1 MMKIQFIGAV
11 RTVTGSMHLI
21 EANGLKFLLDCG
33 LYQGKRAEA
42 RERNEKFPFD
52 PKEVDF
58 IILSHAHIDHS
69 GNIPQIVKKGFSGKI
84 FSTSATRDLASIML
98 IDSGHIQ
105 EKDAEYLNKKLK
117 SKGEPEIEPLYTA
130 KDALRSLE
138 HFFSLPYRKE
148 IKIADGISLIFYD
161 AGHLLGSAITVLN
174 IKENGVKV
182 RLAFTGDLGRPY
194 KPILKNPELIGNV
207 DFLITESTY
216 GGTIHEEIEKV
227 EQKIAEIV
235 IKSYNQNGKII
246 IPAFSVDR
254 TQVLIYILHKLVSS
268 NQIPKIPIFID
279 SPLAVNATEI
289 YRLHPECFDDEM
301 KELLLNGKDP
311 FDFST
316 LHYITDVE
324 ESKKLNKYE
333 KPCLIISASGMCE
346 TGRILHHLANNIEN
360 PKNIILI
367 VGYMAENTLGRKL
380 KDGVKKVKIF
390 GDEYDVN
397 AEVISIDALSAHA
410 DRNELL
416 AYISHIDRKHVNGI
430 FIVHGEEEQSFKLA
444 DGLKEIGFENVIV
457 PERGETFEI

>member
-1 MMKIQFIGAV
+1 MEIQFIGAV

-21 EANGLKFLLDCG
+21 HANGVKFLLDCG
-33 LYQGKRAEA
+33 LYQGRRAKA
-42 RERNEKFPFD
+42 REINENFPFD
-52 PKEVDF
+52 PKEIDF

-98 IDSGHIQ
+98 IDSGHIH

-117 SKGEPEIEPLYTA
+117 KKGEPLIEPLYTA
-130 KDALRSLE
+130 SDAVRALE
-138 HFFSLPYRKE
+138 HFVGLPYRKE
-148 IKIADGISLIFYD
+148 IEIATGINLIFYD

-174 IKENGVKV
+174 IKENGTKI

-194 KPILKNPELIGNV
+194 RPILKNPELIGNV

-216 GGTIHEEIEKV
+216 GGTIHEEIESV

-235 IKSYNQNGKII
+235 IKSYDRNGKII

-254 TQVLIYILHKLVSS
+254 TQVLIYILHKLVGA
-268 NQIPKIPIFID
+268 NKIPKIPIFID

-301 KELLLNGKDP
+301 RKFLLNGKDP
-311 FDFST
+311 FNFSM
-316 LHYITDVE
+316 LHYITEVE

-333 KPCLIISASGMCE
+333 KPCIIISASGMCE

-360 PKNIILI
+360 PRNIILI

-390 GDEYDVN
+390 GDEYTVN
-397 AEVISIDALSAHA
+397 AEVISMDALSAHA
-410 DRNELL
+410 DRNELIG
-416 AYISHIDRKHVNGI
+416 YISHIDRKHVKGI
-430 FIVHGEEEQSFKLA
+430 FVVHGEEEQSIKLA
-444 DGLKEIGFENVIV
+444 DALKEIGFENVII
-457 PERGETFEI
+457 PQRGETFEI

>member
-1 MMKIQFIGAV
+1 MEIQFIGAV

-21 EANGLKFLLDCG
+21 HANGVKFLLDCG

-42 RERNEKFPFD
+42 REINENFPFD
-52 PKEVDF
+52 PKEIDF

-69 GNIPQIVKKGFSGKI
+69 GNIPQIVKKRFAGKI

-98 IDSGHIQ
+98 VDSGHIH

-117 SKGEPEIEPLYTA
+117 KKGEPLIEPLYTA
-130 KDALRSLE
+130 NDAVRSLE
-138 HFFSLPYRKE
+138 HFVGLPYRKE
-148 IKIADGISLIFYD
+148 IEIATGINLIFYD

-174 IKENGVKV
+174 IKEDGTKI
-182 RLAFTGDLGRPY
+182 RLAFTGDLGKPY
-194 KPILKNPELIGNV
+194 RPILKNPELIGNV

-216 GGTIHEEIEKV
+216 GGTIHEEIESV

-235 IKSYNQNGKII
+235 IKSYDRNGKII

-254 TQVLIYILHKLVSS
+254 TQVLIYILHKLAGA
-268 NQIPKIPIFID
+268 NKIPKIPIFID

-301 KELLLNGKDP
+301 RKFLLNGKDP
-311 FDFST
+311 FNFSM
-316 LHYITDVE
+316 LHYITEVE

-333 KPCLIISASGMCE
+333 KPCIIISASGMCE

-360 PKNIILI
+360 PRNIILI

-390 GDEYDVN
+390 GDEYTVN
-397 AEVISIDALSAHA
+397 AEVISMDALSAHA
-410 DRNELL
+410 DRNELIG
-416 AYISHIDRKHVNGI
+416 YISHIDRKHVKGI
-430 FIVHGEEEQSFKLA
+430 FVVHGEEEQSIKLA
-444 DGLKEIGFENVIV
+444 DALKEVGFENVII
-457 PERGETFEI
+457 PQKGETFEI